1 MPQDTPLGR
10 RTNCLFL
17 GTSVVSGT
25 ARLLVVRTG
34 RDTEFGQISG
44 SLRLRPPETGFERGI
59 RRFGYLLLEKDLRVL
74 ERGVREGRV
83 TLANTMK
90 YIFMATSANFGNMF
104 SMAGASLFLSFL
116 PLLPKQVLLV
126 NLLTDLPEMTIAT
139 DSVDQPPAANRD
151 SGGRRPYAP
160 PAILA
165 AGSTSWLRT
174 VASHLSRRAGS
185 DRTALSRHRGSGK
198 IRFPPQG
205 GGTRESDR
213 IVISIGPIGTVI
225 SRPTVG
231 FVVNLVLAPTYARR
245 PQIPGHR
252 MGPGMSQP
260 AKSGRS
266 ANPQVSPSEMRP
278 IILRWPGGPRRR
290 SGRLRR
296 VPAVH
301 TRRARSRT
309 DARP

>member
-139 DSVDQPPAANRD
+139 DSVDPEIVERP
-151 SGGRRPYAP
+151 RRWTIGFIRRFMIVFGEISSAFDFLTFGVLVLVLH
-160 PAILA
+160 AREA
-165 AGSTSWLRT
+165 ELRT
-174 VASHLSRRAGS
+174 GWFVESVVSAALIVLVVRTRRTFYRSRPSRPLLIATLAVAGLTLLLPYSPLAPLLGFVPLPPIFLVALGPIVLLYLGTAEAAKSVFHRREEE
-185 DRTALSRHRGSGK
+185 RENQTALSFRSG
-198 IRFPPQG
+198 Q
-205 GGTRESDR
+205 
-213 IVISIGPIGTVI
+213 
-225 SRPTVG
+225 
-231 FVVNLVLAPTYARR
+231 
-245 PQIPGHR
+245 
-252 MGPGMSQP
+252 
-260 AKSGRS
+260 SGR
-266 ANPQVSPSEMRP
+266 
-278 IILRWPGGPRRR
+278 
-290 SGRLRR
+290 
-296 VPAVH
+296 
-301 TRRARSRT
+301 
-309 DARP
+309 